1 MVCGLREPN
10 DSSCLR
16 SLIGGCYKGKTN
28 QREVLFDKGLKVKL
42 EKVEFE
48 GYKYVFYI
56 TEI

>member
-1 MVCGLREPN
+1 MGFESLMIVLVI
-10 DSSCLR
+10 R
-16 SLIGGCYKGKTN
+16 SLIGGCYQGKPN

-48 GYKYVFYI
+48 GYRYVFYI